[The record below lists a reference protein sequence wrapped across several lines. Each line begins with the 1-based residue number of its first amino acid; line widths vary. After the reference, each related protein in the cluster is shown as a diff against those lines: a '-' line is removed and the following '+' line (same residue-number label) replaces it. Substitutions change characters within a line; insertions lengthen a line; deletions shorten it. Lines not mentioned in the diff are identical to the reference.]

1 MDDVWGRIERLMYE
15 HKFFYRKIADELG
28 INESTVS
35 TWRKNQTIPRGDDL
49 VKIAKLLETSAE
61 YLVTGE
67 EPDSNRFYRDALK
80 EIHDIAKRTLL

>member
-1 MDDVWGRIERLMYE
+1 MNDVWSRIDQLMYE
-15 HKFFYRKIADELG
+15 YKFFYREIADTLE

-35 TWRKNQTIPRGDDL
+35 MWRKNRTIPRGDDL

-67 EPDSNRFYRDALK
+67 HPDSTVFYRDALK
-80 EIHDIAKRTLL
+80 EIQNITNRTLL